1 MIFSVYMQVGELERS
16 LSFYRDALGMEV
28 AWSDDVL
35 AVLRGPAESAAT
47 LVIREVSGGAR
58 PGLGEAMVARIG
70 WQVASSA
77 DLDSAAE
84 RLAQHDVHYERL
96 DETEGKRITTY
107 DPDGLR
113 VVLFLPSDP
122 SLARKPPPFIYWY
135 H

>member
-1 MIFSVYMQVGELERS
+1 MIFSVYIQVGNLERS
-16 LSFYRDALGMEV
+16 LSFYRDALGLEV
-28 AWSDDVL
+28 AWSDDML
-35 AVLRGPAESAAT
+35 AVLRGPGDSAAT

-58 PGLGEAMVARIG
+58 PGFGQAMVARIG

-84 RLAQHDVHYERL
+84 RFAQHDVQYERL
-96 DETEGKRITTY
+96 DDADGGRIATS

-113 VVLFLPSDP
+113 VILFLPGEP
-122 SLARKPPPFIYWY
+122 SLTTKPPPFLYWY

>member
-1 MIFSVYMQVGELERS
+1 
-16 LSFYRDALGMEV
+16 
-28 AWSDDVL
+28 VL
-35 AVLRGPAESAAT
+35 HGPAESPST

-77 DLDSAAE
+77 DLESAAE
-84 RLAQHDVHYERL
+84 RLAQHDVRYERL
-96 DETEGKRITTY
+96 DEAEGGRIATH
-107 DPDGLR
+107 DPDGLS
-113 VVLFLPSDP
+113 VILFLPSEP